1 MMKEVEERV
10 IVPSHGVYLFYFKIN
25 EHAPGHENIEIFFVD
40 TSFIFPRYVTLNTEE
55 PNP

>member
-1 MMKEVEERV
+1 MMNEVEERV

-25 EHAPGHENIEIFFVD
+25 KHWPGHENIEKIFVD
-40 TSFIFPRYVTLNTEE
+40 TSFIFPRYVTLKTEE